1 MRTCTLCIFECA
13 TKRSILKDIGD
24 DKIEGTPVS
33 IPNTEVK
40 LYDAENTVIGKIG
53 DRQFF

>member
-1 MRTCTLCIFECA
+1 MHYIFLSVL
-13 TKRSILKDIGD
+13 KKSILNNIGN